1 MGPVLVILSAALS
14 ALLCTLWSLG
24 DGWTNPQ
31 GAEDLVLRTQLISQ
45 GVRVGGFLGAV
56 LNSIL
61 WLWRGENTLADAM
74 VSASFGFLF
83 YSVYC
88 QMGPQDSQAANKEE

>member
-88 QMGPQDSQAANKEE
+88 QMGPQDSQAADKEE